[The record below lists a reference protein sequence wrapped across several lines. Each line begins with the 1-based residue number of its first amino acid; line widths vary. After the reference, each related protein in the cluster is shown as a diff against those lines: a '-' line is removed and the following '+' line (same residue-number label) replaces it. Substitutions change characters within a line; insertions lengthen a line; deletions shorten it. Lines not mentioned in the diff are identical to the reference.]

1 MAIETIVIRRRA
13 NQKMLRKRLDVSPP
27 WSGNK
32 EIGCE
37 RALTPDALVLR
48 KIGFIIP
55 LFCSQNRFIVGVARQ
70 RPEPCGLAWERL
82 EST

>member
-1 MAIETIVIRRRA
+1 MAIATIVTRRRA
-13 NQKMLRKRLDVSPP
+13 NQKMLRKRLDISPP

-32 EIGCE
+32 EIE
-37 RALTPDALVLR
+37 REGALTPDALVLS

-55 LFCSQNRFIVGVARQ
+55 LFCDQNRFIVGVARQ
-70 RPEPCGLAWERL
+70 RPEPHGLTWERL